1 MTHLELVPVPPV
13 AQLAGVSQHYGKTV
27 ALNNITLDIP
37 ARCMVGLIGPDGVGK
52 SSLLSLISGARVIEQ
67 GNVMVLGGDMRDP
80 KHRRDV
86 CPRIAW
92 MPQGLGK
99 NLYHTLSVYENV
111 DFFARLFG
119 HDKAEREVRI
129 NELLTS
135 TGLAPFRDRPAG
147 KLSGGMK
154 QKLGLCCALIHDPEL
169 LILDEPTTGVDPL
182 SRAQFWD
189 LIDSIR
195 QRQSNMSVL
204 VATAYMEEAE
214 RFDWLVAMNA
224 GEVLATGSA
233 EELRQQTQSATL
245 EEAFIALLPEAQRQ
259 AHQAVV
265 IPPYQAEN
273 AEIAI
278 EARDLTMRFGSF
290 VAVDHVNFRIP
301 RGEIFGFL
309 GSNGC
314 GKSTTMKM
322 LTGLLPASEGEAWL
336 FGQPVDPKDIDTRR
350 RVGYM
355 SQAFSLYNE
364 LTVRQNLELHARLFH
379 IPEAEIPARVAEMS
393 ERFKLND
400 VEDVLPESLPLGIR
414 QRLSLAVAVIHRPEM
429 LILDE
434 PTSGVDPVA
443 RDMFWQLMVDLSR
456 QDKVTIFI
464 STHFMNEAERC
475 DRISLMHAGKVLASG
490 TPQELVEKRG
500 AASLEEAFI
509 AYLQE
514 AAGQSNE
521 AEAPPVIHDATL
533 APRQGFSL
541 RRLFSYSRREAL
553 ELRRDPVRSTLALMG
568 TVILML
574 IMGYGISMDVE
585 NLRFAVLDR
594 DQTVSSQAWTLN
606 LSGSRYFIE
615 QPPLTSYDEL
625 DRRMRAGDITVA
637 IEIPPNFGRDIARG
651 TPVELGV
658 WIDGAMPSRAET
670 VKGYVQAMHQS
681 WLQDVASRQSA
692 PASQSG
698 LMNIETRYRYNPD
711 VKSLPAIVPAVI
723 PLLLMMIPSML
734 SALSVVREKELGSI
748 INLYVTPTTR
758 SEFLLGKQLPYIAL
772 GMLNFFLLCA
782 LSVFVFGVP
791 HKGSFL
797 TLTLAALLYIIIA
810 TGMGLLI
817 STFMKSQIAAIFGTA
832 IITLI
837 PATQFSGMIDPVASL
852 EGPGRWIGEVYPTSH
867 FLTIARG
874 TFSKA
879 LDLTDLWQLFY
890 PVADSHPA
898 GDGLKHPAAEK
909 TGGMMR
915 HLRNIFNLGIKELRS
930 LLGDKAM
937 LTLIVFSFTVSVYS
951 SATVTPG
958 SLNLAPIAIA
968 DMDQSQ
974 LSNRIVN
981 SFYRPWFL
989 PPEMITADEMDAGLD
1004 AGRYTF
1010 AINIPPNFQRDVLA
1024 GRQPD
1029 IQVNVDA
1036 TRMSQAFT
1044 GNGYIQNIIN
1054 GEVNSFVARYRDN
1067 SEPLVSLETRMR
1079 FNPNLDPA
1087 WFGGVMAII
1096 NNITMLAI
1104 VLTGS
1109 ALIREREHGTVE
1121 HLLVMPITP
1130 FEIMMAKIW
1139 SMGLVVLVVSG
1150 LSLVLM
1156 VKGVLGVPIEGSIP
1170 LFMLG
1175 VALSLFATTS
1185 IGIFMGTIARSM
1197 PQLGLL
1203 VILVLLPLQM
1213 LSGGSTPRE
1222 SMPQMVQDIM
1232 LTMPTTHFV
1241 SLAQAILYRGAG
1253 FEIVWPQFLTL
1264 MAIGGV
1270 FFTIALLRFRK
1281 TIGTMA

>member
-182 SRAQFWD
+182 SRSQFWD

-245 EEAFIALLPEAQRQ
+245 EEAFINLLPQAQRQ

-265 IPPYQAEN
+265 IPPYQPEN

-278 EARDLTMRFGSF
+278 EARDLTMHFGSF

-400 VEDVLPESLPLGIR
+400 VEDILPESLPLGIR

-521 AEAPPVIHDATL
+521 AEALPVIHDTTH

-681 WLQDVASRQSA
+681 WLQDVASRQST

-772 GMLNFFLLCA
+772 GMLNFFLLCG

-867 FLTIARG
+867 FLIIARG

-879 LDLTDLWQLFY
+879 LDLTDLWQLFI
-890 PVADSHPA
+890 P
-898 GDGLKHPAAEK
+898 
-909 TGGMMR
+909 
-915 HLRNIFNLGIKELRS
+915 
-930 LLGDKAM
+930 LL
-937 LTLIVFSFTVSVYS
+937 
-951 SATVTPG
+951 
-958 SLNLAPIAIA
+958 IAI
-968 DMDQSQ
+968 
-974 LSNRIVN
+974 
-981 SFYRPWFL
+981 
-989 PPEMITADEMDAGLD
+989 
-1004 AGRYTF
+1004 
-1010 AINIPPNFQRDVLA
+1010 
-1024 GRQPD
+1024 
-1029 IQVNVDA
+1029 
-1036 TRMSQAFT
+1036 
-1044 GNGYIQNIIN
+1044 
-1054 GEVNSFVARYRDN
+1054 
-1067 SEPLVSLETRMR
+1067 PLV
-1079 FNPNLDPA
+1079 
-1087 WFGGVMAII
+1087 
-1096 NNITMLAI
+1096 
-1104 VLTGS
+1104 
-1109 ALIREREHGTVE
+1109 
-1121 HLLVMPITP
+1121 
-1130 FEIMMAKIW
+1130 
-1139 SMGLVVLVVSG
+1139 MGLSIL
-1150 LSLVLM
+1150 LL
-1156 VKGVLGVPIEGSIP
+1156 KKQEG
-1170 LFMLG
+1170 
-1175 VALSLFATTS
+1175 
-1185 IGIFMGTIARSM
+1185 
-1197 PQLGLL
+1197 
-1203 VILVLLPLQM
+1203 
-1213 LSGGSTPRE
+1213 
-1222 SMPQMVQDIM
+1222 
-1232 LTMPTTHFV
+1232 
-1241 SLAQAILYRGAG
+1241 
-1253 FEIVWPQFLTL
+1253 
-1264 MAIGGV
+1264 
-1270 FFTIALLRFRK
+1270 
-1281 TIGTMA
+1281 